1 MSLSEKFKP
10 DNGPKRILA
19 LDGGGIRGAI
29 TIGYLEKIQHLL
41 RQRYGRNDLMLCDYY
56 DLIGGTSTG
65 SIIAGALAIGMDAS
79 EIKRQYLQLGESIFG
94 EKRGFFGRLS
104 AKFKISA
111 LERELENIFGD
122 VTLGSKDLKTGIC
135 IVTKRADT
143 GSTWPLI
150 NHPGGKYFQHNENIP
165 LRNAIR
171 ASTAAPTYFKPEY
184 IKVDPDGQEGA
195 FVDGGVSMHNNPALQ
210 LFLVAT
216 LKGFPFHWGTGADQL
231 MITSVGTG
239 YWAHNRDHHEFKK
252 HKLWDWAGDV
262 ISMLMAD
269 ANSMNQLL
277 LQYLSQSPTART
289 IDSEIGDLG
298 GDLLNGTPAMTYLR
312 YNAYLMND
320 RLKELGIE
328 GIEATDLYEM
338 SEAENC
344 AILSKI
350 GIQAAREEVKAE
362 HFPAAFDIAPA
373 VV

>member
-1 MSLSEKFKP
+1 MSLSEKLNP
-10 DNGPKRILA
+10 NNGPKRILA

-41 RQRYGRNDLMLCDYY
+41 RERYGKKDLVLSDYY

-65 SIIAGALAIGMDAS
+65 SIIAGALAIGMDAT
-79 EIKRQYLQLGESIFG
+79 EIKHKYLQLGESIFA
-94 EKRGFFGRLS
+94 EKRGLIGRLS
-104 AKFKISA
+104 AKFKIAA
-111 LERELENIFGD
+111 LEKELKAIFGD
-122 VTLGSKDLKTGIC
+122 MTLGDAQLKTGIC

-150 NHPGGKYFQHNENIP
+150 NHPGGKYYKHNENIP

-184 IKVDPDGQEGA
+184 LKVDPDGQEGA
-195 FVDGGVSMHNNPALQ
+195 FVDGGVSMHNNPAVQ

-216 LKGFPFHWGTGADQL
+216 LKGFPFHWQTGADKL

-239 YWAHNRDHHEFKK
+239 YWDFHRHHNEFKS
-252 HKLWDWAGDV
+252 HKLWDWAGDI

-269 ANSMNQLL
+269 ANTMNQLF
-277 LQYLSQSPTART
+277 LQYLSTSPTAST

-298 GDLLNGTPAMTYLR
+298 QDLLHGQPAMTYLR
-312 YNAYLMND
+312 YDAHLVNE
-320 RLKELGIE
+320 RLRELGINDVD
-328 GIEATDLYEM
+328 AHDLHEM
-338 SEAENC
+338 SDAENC
-344 AILSKI
+344 PILTRVGVNS
-350 GIQAAREEVKAE
+350 AREEVLEE
-362 HFPAAFDIAPA
+362 HFPAAFDIKP